1 MKIGKA
7 IFVLV
12 ILTLLSSC
20 TDESERIRAAAEKQH
35 VSNKNAR
42 AIKILNDGLAKL
54 RKEGSGEFEANAT
67 AFENQMEV
75 YALAELEMLL
85 RLRDFENAVGWI
97 VTYEKIKGNESD
109 KLREIYLRS
118 AKRFLSEEQAPEQRR
133 VTLLH
138 TIEIAPNDP
147 DLLQEHVQL
156 EIASERWR
164 EANAALQRFRGV
176 VIPPAGVPVTLPP
189 HYSKQVQQ
197 FERIIR
203 GELLLDSIEET
214 MDPAATCPPPEDLMA
229 TWRKAKS
236 ISPSTPAYARARKFA
251 PAMETCRQE
260 VLKQLESEFKEQV
273 IEMRKAIASRL
284 TQDAAY
290 QFFGAPGLVSAKTE
304 GKKADVL
311 KLRYRQLSLSDM
323 QSIARSDE
331 NDLAQKY
338 FRLLAMSGFR
348 RVIWI
353 DVQGEQRCAYTRRIL
368 DRPCT
373 VFHPLKP
380 ASFEESY
387 EQMLKEEGWDQS
399 FTLHETT
406 KHGASDEH

>member
-1 MKIGKA
+1 VKTGKA
-7 IFVLV
+7 ILALV

-20 TDESERIRAAAEKQH
+20 TDEIERIRAAAEKQH

-42 AIKILNDGLAKL
+42 AIKILNEGLTKL
-54 RKEGSGEFEANAT
+54 RKEGSGEFEANAMT
-67 AFENQMEV
+67 LENQMEV

-85 RLRDFENAVGWI
+85 RLRDFESAANWI
-97 VTYEKIKGNESD
+97 VTYEKITENEPT
-109 KLREIYLRS
+109 KLRNIYLRS
-118 AKRFLSEEQAPEQRR
+118 AKVFLSEEQAPEQRR

-138 TIEIAPNDP
+138 TLEIAPNDP

-164 EANAALQRFRGV
+164 EANAALQRFSGV

-229 TWRKAKS
+229 TWLKAKS
-236 ISPSTPAYARARKFA
+236 ISPSTPAYAKARKFA

-273 IEMRKAIASRL
+273 IEMRKTIASRL

-323 QSIARSDE
+323 QIIARSDKNE
-331 NDLAQKY
+331 LADKY
-338 FRLLAMSGFR
+338 FKFLAVAGFR
-348 RVIWI
+348 KVVWI
-353 DVQGEQRCAYTRRIL
+353 DVHGEHRCPWTRRAL
-368 DRPCT
+368 DRPCM

-380 ASFEESY
+380 ASFKESY
-387 EQMLKEEGWDQS
+387 KQMLKEEGWDQP